1 MIPLKYIR
9 NFWIKLEM
17 LLINYEI
24 SIQLELSK
32 NYILVVGT
40 VANQNPEFQI
50 NDKKLYVPVVNMSF
64 KINSFRFFER
74 NS

>member
-1 MIPLKYIR
+1 MIPLKYVR

-50 NDKKLYVPVVNMSF
+50 NDKKLYVLVVNMFF

>member
-1 MIPLKYIR
+1 MIPLKYVR